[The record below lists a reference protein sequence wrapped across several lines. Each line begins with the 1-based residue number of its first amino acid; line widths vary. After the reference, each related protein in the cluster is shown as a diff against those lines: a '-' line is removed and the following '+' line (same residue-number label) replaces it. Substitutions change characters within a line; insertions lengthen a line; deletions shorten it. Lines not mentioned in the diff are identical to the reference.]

1 MQSWDMYLEYIET
14 RLNSIS
20 LDNIVDIL
28 YELTSDEYTIN

>member
-20 LDNIVDIL
+20 LDIL
-28 YELTSDEYTIN
+28 YELTSDEYTINNSIN